1 MDSLKPENEEIEP
14 FPYIQTNT
22 GFSEFFHTIFR
33 TGRFPRFDEY
43 KDRELP
49 SYYERISYIEDFGYY
64 LPCMEV
70 VDYIKKMD
78 TKWVSVGCGRGY
90 FERILQLH
98 GVDVIATD
106 KVAVVDNV
114 YFRGGLNRRTG
125 YTDIELISASDA
137 IKKYSD
143 RNVIFSWVS
152 YAEPWGYEA
161 LKKIKRGLYVIN
173 IGEMYGGCTGDDD
186 FNIFLDNNC
195 QTLDRLPHRPFYGIH
210 DSVHLY
216 KVIKHDREKL

>member
-1 MDSLKPENEEIEP
+1 MDSINSCNEEIDP

-22 GFSEFFHTIFR
+22 GFSDFFHTIFKS
-33 TGRFPRFDEY
+33 GRFPYYKEY
-43 KDRELP
+43 NERELP
-49 SYYERISYIEDFGYY
+49 SYFERFSYIEDFGYY

-114 YFRGGLNRRTG
+114 YFRGGFNRRTG

-152 YAEPWGYEA
+152 YAEP
-161 LKKIKRGLYVIN
+161 
-173 IGEMYGGCTGDDD
+173 
-186 FNIFLDNNC
+186 
-195 QTLDRLPHRPFYGIH
+195 
-210 DSVHLY
+210 
-216 KVIKHDREKL
+216 